1 MTNPVSGGGR
11 AAGGAASGGD
21 PTGAT
26 QMGTQA
32 LLGALSNT
40 QEQAAASVEAGR
52 SQTQSLIDNTTT
64 NAGTEGYSPQ
74 ALASAGGDAKART
87 GSA

>member
-1 MTNPVSGGGR
+1 M
-11 AAGGAASGGD
+11 
-21 PTGAT
+21 

-32 LLGALSNT
+32 LMGALSNT
-40 QEQAAASVEAGR
+40 QEMANASVEAGR

-87 GSA
+87 GAA

>member
-1 MTNPVSGGGR
+1 MTNPVGGAGR
-11 AAGGAASGGD
+11 AAGGASGAD
-21 PTGAT
+21 PSGAT
-26 QMGTQA
+26 QMGTSA

-87 GSA
+87 GAA